1 MEGLLSTIYD
11 VFLDQI
17 VDGQIYTKGTG
28 ERDPAREHWTRLHEL
43 NLAQNALLVFDRG
56 YYSKELYEDLV
67 SDGCHVLMRLN
78 KGNHL
83 TRLGSDDFFM
93 DCCFSRWQTG
103 PLPSCKST
111 TARTIKRGS
120 RISGH

>member
-28 ERDPAREHWTRLHEL
+28 ERDPSREHWTRLHEL

-56 YYSKELYEDLV
+56 YYSK
-67 SDGCHVLMRLN
+67 
-78 KGNHL
+78 
-83 TRLGSDDFFM
+83 
-93 DCCFSRWQTG
+93 
-103 PLPSCKST
+103 
-111 TARTIKRGS
+111 
-120 RISGH
+120 